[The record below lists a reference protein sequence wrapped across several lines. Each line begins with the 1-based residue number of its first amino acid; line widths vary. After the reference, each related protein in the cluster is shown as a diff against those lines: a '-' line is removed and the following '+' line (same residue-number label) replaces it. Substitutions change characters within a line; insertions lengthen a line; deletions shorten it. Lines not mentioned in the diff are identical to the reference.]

1 MLLSGCGTK
10 PVEIIWK
17 PPYCEHPPAKEW
29 IASLHQFITKM
40 PKYKK
45 DVLVLDIPMQQ
56 LFNANSA
63 NISNSGIKILENVV
77 GLAGSYEIIDIKALS
92 YRCAR
97 PGSSAE
103 VASVTK
109 GLAEESALRV
119 IDYLWQRKVDIRLG
133 ISNGIR
139 YECKASQGS
148 QYGDFVEISFQV
160 LADKCKD

>member
-1 MLLSGCGTK
+1 VLLSGCGTK

-17 PPYCEHPPAKEW
+17 PPYCEHPPSKEW
-29 IASLHQFITKM
+29 VASLHRFITKM

-63 NISNSGIKILENVV
+63 NISPNGIRILENVV
-77 GLAGSYEIIDIKALS
+77 GLANSYEIVDIKLVG
-92 YRCAR
+92 YRCTGT
-97 PGSSAE
+97 GSSGE
-103 VASVTK
+103 ELSVTK
-109 GLAEESALRV
+109 SLAEESALRV
-119 IDYLWQRKVDIRLG
+119 VDYLWQRKVDMRLG
-133 ISNGIR
+133 TSNGIR
-139 YECKASQGS
+139 YECKAGHGS